1 MLNISFRVVS
11 YMTGAATF
19 GTGMGERVFARVF
32 VTSYQGQLSL
42 AIPPCVGAMRSGDG
56 CGNHKGK
63 TASSAYQHVLL
74 PVLLEY

>member
-1 MLNISFRVVS
+1 
-11 YMTGAATF
+11 MTGAATF

-63 TASSAYQHVLL
+63 NSKFCVSTRPVTSAAGILIQ
-74 PVLLEY
+74 PVKGADY